1 MMINIGDKIKLNWI
15 SSTRSN
21 KNEWTEF
28 EGEVAAITRFAI
40 ILQKDNGIRESFNFP
55 QLTCRNI
62 RVMKRINK
70 KYEVLNCEDIRK
82 QFRRWVKTMDPITK
96 ILYIIILFILSVVV
110 ILIDI
115 ENMKKSTKIFI
126 KSAIIIEI
134 FLLGILIAMK

>member
-1 MMINIGDKIKLNWI
+1 MINIGDKIKLNWI

-40 ILQKDNGIRESFNFP
+40 FLQKETGISESFNFP

-82 QFRRWVKTMDPITK
+82 QFRR
-96 ILYIIILFILSVVV
+96 
-110 ILIDI
+110 
-115 ENMKKSTKIFI
+115 
-126 KSAIIIEI
+126 
-134 FLLGILIAMK
+134 

>member
-1 MMINIGDKIKLNWI
+1 
-15 SSTRSN
+15 
-21 KNEWTEF
+21 
-28 EGEVAAITRFAI
+28 
-40 ILQKDNGIRESFNFP
+40 
-55 QLTCRNI
+55 
-62 RVMKRINK
+62 
-70 KYEVLNCEDIRK
+70 
-82 QFRRWVKTMDPITK
+82 MDPITK